1 MFLVAKQ
8 QPPVPCLVPNLHDP
22 QKLGSVINMQSDMLC
37 KCFALPSEDDD
48 GNKASGI
55 NVPTG
60 KVQPNNHNHL
70 TKEILHEDYDDT
82 DKGVLWKPRTDQVLR
97 AIGKVNNKGEEKNT
111 LLMACQTKDGEKY
124 YELYQK
130 VSPIYIK
137 ADANPNAPD
146 FSGPFGEDRRI
157 AFCNE
162 LLKVM
167 LKREQISKASVT
179 DKMTSDT
186 TNDTANIT
194 TQTKLPTTRYK
205 KSKTVSKP
213 DQWDDQF

>member
-1 MFLVAKQ
+1 M
-8 QPPVPCLVPNLHDP
+8 
-22 QKLGSVINMQSDMLC
+22 S
-37 KCFALPSEDDD
+37 
-48 GNKASGI
+48 
-55 NVPTG
+55 
-60 KVQPNNHNHL
+60 
-70 TKEILHEDYDDT
+70 DYDDT

-111 LLMACQTKDGEKY
+111 LLMACQTQKGEKY

-130 VSPIYIK
+130 VSPIYIRD

-157 AFCNE
+157 AFWVNE
-162 LLKVM
+162 FPQGHAQEGTKYLKA
-167 LKREQISKASVT
+167 LVT

-186 TNDTANIT
+186 ANIT
-194 TQTKLPTTRYK
+194 TKPNETADDKIQEIKDSFK
-205 KSKTVSKP
+205 NP

>member
-1 MFLVAKQ
+1 M
-8 QPPVPCLVPNLHDP
+8 
-22 QKLGSVINMQSDMLC
+22 S
-37 KCFALPSEDDD
+37 
-48 GNKASGI
+48 
-55 NVPTG
+55 
-60 KVQPNNHNHL
+60 
-70 TKEILHEDYDDT
+70 DYDDT

-111 LLMACQTKDGEKY
+111 LLMACQTQKGEKY

-137 ADANPNAPD
+137 EADANPNAPD

-157 AFCNE
+157 AFWVNE
-162 LLKVM
+162 FPQGHAQEGTKYL
-167 LKREQISKASVT
+167 KASVT

-186 TNDTANIT
+186 ANIT
-194 TQTKLPTTRYK
+194 TEPNETADDKIQEIKDSFK
-205 KSKTVSKP
+205 NP

>member
-1 MFLVAKQ
+1 M
-8 QPPVPCLVPNLHDP
+8 
-22 QKLGSVINMQSDMLC
+22 S
-37 KCFALPSEDDD
+37 
-48 GNKASGI
+48 
-55 NVPTG
+55 
-60 KVQPNNHNHL
+60 
-70 TKEILHEDYDDT
+70 DYDDT

-137 ADANPNAPD
+137 ESDANPNAPD

-157 AFCNE
+157 ALWVNE
-162 LLKVM
+162 FPQGHAQEGTKYLKA
-167 LKREQISKASVT
+167 LVT

-186 TNDTANIT
+186 ANIT
-194 TQTKLPTTRYK
+194 TKPNETADDKIQEIKDSFK
-205 KSKTVSKP
+205 NP

>member
-1 MFLVAKQ
+1 M
-8 QPPVPCLVPNLHDP
+8 
-22 QKLGSVINMQSDMLC
+22 S
-37 KCFALPSEDDD
+37 
-48 GNKASGI
+48 
-55 NVPTG
+55 
-60 KVQPNNHNHL
+60 
-70 TKEILHEDYDDT
+70 DYDDT

-97 AIGKVNNKGEEKNT
+97 AIGKVNNKGEENNT

-130 VSPIYIK
+130 VSPIYIRD

-157 AFCNE
+157 ALWVNE
-162 LLKVM
+162 FPQGHAQEGTKYL
-167 LKREQISKASVT
+167 KASVT

-186 TNDTANIT
+186 TSDTTNIT
-194 TQTKLPTTRYK
+194 TKPNETADDKIQEIKDSFK
-205 KSKTVSKP
+205 NP

>member
-1 MFLVAKQ
+1 M
-8 QPPVPCLVPNLHDP
+8 
-22 QKLGSVINMQSDMLC
+22 S
-37 KCFALPSEDDD
+37 
-48 GNKASGI
+48 
-55 NVPTG
+55 
-60 KVQPNNHNHL
+60 
-70 TKEILHEDYDDT
+70 DYDDT

-97 AIGKVNNKGEEKNT
+97 AIGKVNNKGEENNT

-130 VSPIYIK
+130 VSPIYIRD

-157 AFCNE
+157 AFWVNE
-162 LLKVM
+162 FPQGHAQEGTKYLKA
-167 LKREQISKASVT
+167 LVT

-186 TNDTANIT
+186 ANIT
-194 TQTKLPTTRYK
+194 TKPNETADDKIQEIKDSFK
-205 KSKTVSKP
+205 NP

>member
-1 MFLVAKQ
+1 M
-8 QPPVPCLVPNLHDP
+8 
-22 QKLGSVINMQSDMLC
+22 S
-37 KCFALPSEDDD
+37 
-48 GNKASGI
+48 
-55 NVPTG
+55 
-60 KVQPNNHNHL
+60 
-70 TKEILHEDYDDT
+70 DYDDT

-137 ADANPNAPD
+137 ETDANPNAPD

-157 AFCNE
+157 AFWVNE
-162 LLKVM
+162 FPQGHAQEGTKYL
-167 LKREQISKASVT
+167 KASVT

-186 TNDTANIT
+186 ANIT
-194 TQTKLPTTRYK
+194 TEPNETADDKIQEIKDSFK
-205 KSKTVSKP
+205 NP

>member
-1 MFLVAKQ
+1 M
-8 QPPVPCLVPNLHDP
+8 
-22 QKLGSVINMQSDMLC
+22 S
-37 KCFALPSEDDD
+37 
-48 GNKASGI
+48 
-55 NVPTG
+55 
-60 KVQPNNHNHL
+60 
-70 TKEILHEDYDDT
+70 DYDDT

-97 AIGKVNNKGEEKNT
+97 AIGKVNNKGEENNT

-130 VSPIYIK
+130 VSPIYIRD

-157 AFCNE
+157 ALWVNE
-162 LLKVM
+162 FPQGHAQEGTKYLKA
-167 LKREQISKASVT
+167 LVT

-186 TNDTANIT
+186 ANIT
-194 TQTKLPTTRYK
+194 TNPNETADDKIQEIKDSFK
-205 KSKTVSKP
+205 NP

>member
-1 MFLVAKQ
+1 M
-8 QPPVPCLVPNLHDP
+8 
-22 QKLGSVINMQSDMLC
+22 S
-37 KCFALPSEDDD
+37 
-48 GNKASGI
+48 
-55 NVPTG
+55 
-60 KVQPNNHNHL
+60 
-70 TKEILHEDYDDT
+70 DYDDT

-97 AIGKVNNKGEEKNT
+97 AIGKVNNKGEENNT

-130 VSPIYIK
+130 VSPIYIRD

-157 AFCNE
+157 AFWVNE
-162 LLKVM
+162 FPQGHDQEGTKYL
-167 LKREQISKASVT
+167 KASVT

-186 TNDTANIT
+186 ANIT
-194 TQTKLPTTRYK
+194 TKPNETADDKIQEIKDSFK
-205 KSKTVSKP
+205 NP

>member
-1 MFLVAKQ
+1 M
-8 QPPVPCLVPNLHDP
+8 
-22 QKLGSVINMQSDMLC
+22 SD
-37 KCFALPSEDDD
+37 F
-48 GNKASGI
+48 
-55 NVPTG
+55 
-60 KVQPNNHNHL
+60 
-70 TKEILHEDYDDT
+70 DDT

-97 AIGKVNNKGEEKNT
+97 AIGKVNNKGEENNT

-130 VSPIYIK
+130 VSPIYIRD

-157 AFCNE
+157 ALWVNE
-162 LLKVM
+162 FPQGHAQEGTKYLKA
-167 LKREQISKASVT
+167 LVT

-186 TNDTANIT
+186 AYIT
-194 TQTKLPTTRYK
+194 TKPNETADDKIQEIKDSFK
-205 KSKTVSKP
+205 NP

>member
-1 MFLVAKQ
+1 M
-8 QPPVPCLVPNLHDP
+8 
-22 QKLGSVINMQSDMLC
+22 S
-37 KCFALPSEDDD
+37 
-48 GNKASGI
+48 
-55 NVPTG
+55 
-60 KVQPNNHNHL
+60 
-70 TKEILHEDYDDT
+70 DYDDT

-97 AIGKVNNKGEEKNT
+97 AIGKVNNKGEENNT

-130 VSPIYIK
+130 VSPIYIRD

-157 AFCNE
+157 ALWVNE
-162 LLKVM
+162 FPQGHAQEGTKYLKA
-167 LKREQISKASVT
+167 LVT

-186 TNDTANIT
+186 ANIT
-194 TQTKLPTTRYK
+194 TEPNETADDKIQEIKDSFK
-205 KSKTVSKP
+205 NP

>member
-1 MFLVAKQ
+1 M
-8 QPPVPCLVPNLHDP
+8 
-22 QKLGSVINMQSDMLC
+22 S
-37 KCFALPSEDDD
+37 
-48 GNKASGI
+48 
-55 NVPTG
+55 
-60 KVQPNNHNHL
+60 
-70 TKEILHEDYDDT
+70 DYDDT

-97 AIGKVNNKGEEKNT
+97 AIGKVNNRGEENNT

-137 ADANPNAPD
+137 EADANPNAPD

-157 AFCNE
+157 ALWVNE
-162 LLKVM
+162 FPQGHAQEGTKYLKA
-167 LKREQISKASVT
+167 LVT

-186 TNDTANIT
+186 ANIT
-194 TQTKLPTTRYK
+194 TKPNETADDKIQEIKDSFK
-205 KSKTVSKP
+205 NP

>member
-1 MFLVAKQ
+1 M
-8 QPPVPCLVPNLHDP
+8 
-22 QKLGSVINMQSDMLC
+22 S
-37 KCFALPSEDDD
+37 
-48 GNKASGI
+48 
-55 NVPTG
+55 
-60 KVQPNNHNHL
+60 
-70 TKEILHEDYDDT
+70 DYDDT

-97 AIGKVNNKGEEKNT
+97 AIGKFNNKGEEKNT

-130 VSPIYIK
+130 VSPIYIRD

-157 AFCNE
+157 ALWVNE
-162 LLKVM
+162 FPQGHAQEGTKYLKA
-167 LKREQISKASVT
+167 LVT

-186 TNDTANIT
+186 AKIT
-194 TQTKLPTTRYK
+194 TKPNETADDKIQEIKDSFK
-205 KSKTVSKP
+205 NP

>member
-1 MFLVAKQ
+1 M
-8 QPPVPCLVPNLHDP
+8 
-22 QKLGSVINMQSDMLC
+22 S
-37 KCFALPSEDDD
+37 
-48 GNKASGI
+48 
-55 NVPTG
+55 
-60 KVQPNNHNHL
+60 
-70 TKEILHEDYDDT
+70 DYDDT

-137 ADANPNAPD
+137 EADANPNAPD

-157 AFCNE
+157 ALWVNE
-162 LLKVM
+162 FPQGHAQEGTKYL
-167 LKREQISKASVT
+167 KASVT

-186 TNDTANIT
+186 ANIT
-194 TQTKLPTTRYK
+194 TEPNETADDKIQEIKDSFK
-205 KSKTVSKP
+205 NP

>member
-1 MFLVAKQ
+1 M
-8 QPPVPCLVPNLHDP
+8 
-22 QKLGSVINMQSDMLC
+22 S
-37 KCFALPSEDDD
+37 
-48 GNKASGI
+48 
-55 NVPTG
+55 
-60 KVQPNNHNHL
+60 
-70 TKEILHEDYDDT
+70 DYDDT

-97 AIGKVNNKGEEKNT
+97 AIGKVNNRGEEKNT

-137 ADANPNAPD
+137 EADANPNAPD

-157 AFCNE
+157 AFWVNE
-162 LLKVM
+162 FPQGHAQEGTKYL
-167 LKREQISKASVT
+167 KASVT

-186 TNDTANIT
+186 ANIT
-194 TQTKLPTTRYK
+194 TKPNETADDKIQEIKDSFK
-205 KSKTVSKP
+205 NP

>member
-1 MFLVAKQ
+1 M
-8 QPPVPCLVPNLHDP
+8 
-22 QKLGSVINMQSDMLC
+22 S
-37 KCFALPSEDDD
+37 
-48 GNKASGI
+48 
-55 NVPTG
+55 
-60 KVQPNNHNHL
+60 
-70 TKEILHEDYDDT
+70 DYDDT

-137 ADANPNAPD
+137 ETDANPNAPD

-157 AFCNE
+157 ALWVNE
-162 LLKVM
+162 FPQGHAQEGTKYLKA
-167 LKREQISKASVT
+167 LVT

-186 TNDTANIT
+186 ANIT
-194 TQTKLPTTRYK
+194 TKPNETADDKIQEIKDSFK
-205 KSKTVSKP
+205 NP

>member
-1 MFLVAKQ
+1 M
-8 QPPVPCLVPNLHDP
+8 
-22 QKLGSVINMQSDMLC
+22 S
-37 KCFALPSEDDD
+37 
-48 GNKASGI
+48 
-55 NVPTG
+55 
-60 KVQPNNHNHL
+60 
-70 TKEILHEDYDDT
+70 DYDDT

-130 VSPIYIK
+130 VSPIYIRD

-157 AFCNE
+157 AFWVNE
-162 LLKVM
+162 FPQGHAQEGTKYL
-167 LKREQISKASVT
+167 KASVT

-186 TNDTANIT
+186 ANIT
-194 TQTKLPTTRYK
+194 TEPNETADDKIQEIKDSFK
-205 KSKTVSKP
+205 NP

>member
-1 MFLVAKQ
+1 M
-8 QPPVPCLVPNLHDP
+8 
-22 QKLGSVINMQSDMLC
+22 S
-37 KCFALPSEDDD
+37 
-48 GNKASGI
+48 
-55 NVPTG
+55 
-60 KVQPNNHNHL
+60 
-70 TKEILHEDYDDT
+70 DYDDT

-137 ADANPNAPD
+137 EADANPNAPD

-157 AFCNE
+157 AFWVNE
-162 LLKVM
+162 FPQGHAQEGTKYLKA
-167 LKREQISKASVT
+167 LVT

-186 TNDTANIT
+186 ANIT
-194 TQTKLPTTRYK
+194 TKPNETADDKIQEIKDSFK
-205 KSKTVSKP
+205 NP

>member
-1 MFLVAKQ
+1 M
-8 QPPVPCLVPNLHDP
+8 
-22 QKLGSVINMQSDMLC
+22 S
-37 KCFALPSEDDD
+37 
-48 GNKASGI
+48 
-55 NVPTG
+55 
-60 KVQPNNHNHL
+60 
-70 TKEILHEDYDDT
+70 DYDDT

-97 AIGKVNNKGEEKNT
+97 AIGKVNNKGEENNT

-137 ADANPNAPD
+137 EADANPNAPD

-157 AFCNE
+157 AFWVNE
-162 LLKVM
+162 FPQGHAQEGTKYLKA
-167 LKREQISKASVT
+167 LVT

-186 TNDTANIT
+186 ANIT
-194 TQTKLPTTRYK
+194 TKPNETADDKIQEIKDSFK
-205 KSKTVSKP
+205 NP

>member
-1 MFLVAKQ
+1 M
-8 QPPVPCLVPNLHDP
+8 
-22 QKLGSVINMQSDMLC
+22 S
-37 KCFALPSEDDD
+37 
-48 GNKASGI
+48 
-55 NVPTG
+55 
-60 KVQPNNHNHL
+60 
-70 TKEILHEDYDDT
+70 DYDDT

-130 VSPIYIK
+130 VSPIYIRD

-157 AFCNE
+157 ALWVNE
-162 LLKVM
+162 FPQGHAQEGTKYLKA
-167 LKREQISKASVT
+167 LVT

-186 TNDTANIT
+186 ANIT
-194 TQTKLPTTRYK
+194 TKPNETADDKIQEIKDSFK
-205 KSKTVSKP
+205 NP

>member
-1 MFLVAKQ
+1 M
-8 QPPVPCLVPNLHDP
+8 
-22 QKLGSVINMQSDMLC
+22 S
-37 KCFALPSEDDD
+37 
-48 GNKASGI
+48 
-55 NVPTG
+55 
-60 KVQPNNHNHL
+60 
-70 TKEILHEDYDDT
+70 DYDDT

-97 AIGKVNNKGEEKNT
+97 AIGKVNNKGEENNT

-137 ADANPNAPD
+137 EADANPNAPD

-157 AFCNE
+157 AFWVNE
-162 LLKVM
+162 FPQGHAQEGTKYL
-167 LKREQISKASVT
+167 KASVT

-186 TNDTANIT
+186 ANIT
-194 TQTKLPTTRYK
+194 TKPNETADDKIQEIKDSFK
-205 KSKTVSKP
+205 NP

>member
-1 MFLVAKQ
+1 M
-8 QPPVPCLVPNLHDP
+8 
-22 QKLGSVINMQSDMLC
+22 S
-37 KCFALPSEDDD
+37 
-48 GNKASGI
+48 
-55 NVPTG
+55 
-60 KVQPNNHNHL
+60 
-70 TKEILHEDYDDT
+70 DYDDT

-137 ADANPNAPD
+137 ETDANPNAPD

-157 AFCNE
+157 AFWVNE
-162 LLKVM
+162 FPQGHAQEGTKYL
-167 LKREQISKASVT
+167 KASVT

-186 TNDTANIT
+186 ANIT
-194 TQTKLPTTRYK
+194 TEPNETADDKLQEIK
-205 KSKTVSKP
+205 DSFKNP

>member
-1 MFLVAKQ
+1 M
-8 QPPVPCLVPNLHDP
+8 
-22 QKLGSVINMQSDMLC
+22 S
-37 KCFALPSEDDD
+37 
-48 GNKASGI
+48 
-55 NVPTG
+55 
-60 KVQPNNHNHL
+60 
-70 TKEILHEDYDDT
+70 DYDDT

-111 LLMACQTKDGEKY
+111 LLMACQTQKGEKY

-137 ADANPNAPD
+137 EADANPNAPD

-157 AFCNE
+157 AFWVNE
-162 LLKVM
+162 FPQGHAQEGTKYL
-167 LKREQISKASVT
+167 KASVT

-186 TNDTANIT
+186 ANIT
-194 TQTKLPTTRYK
+194 TEPNETADDKLQEIK
-205 KSKTVSKP
+205 DSFKNP

>member
-1 MFLVAKQ
+1 M
-8 QPPVPCLVPNLHDP
+8 
-22 QKLGSVINMQSDMLC
+22 S
-37 KCFALPSEDDD
+37 
-48 GNKASGI
+48 
-55 NVPTG
+55 
-60 KVQPNNHNHL
+60 
-70 TKEILHEDYDDT
+70 DYDDT

-97 AIGKVNNKGEEKNT
+97 AIGKVNNKGEENNT

-137 ADANPNAPD
+137 EADANPNAPD

-157 AFCNE
+157 ALWVNE
-162 LLKVM
+162 FPQGHAQEGTKYLKA
-167 LKREQISKASVT
+167 LVT

-186 TNDTANIT
+186 ANIT
-194 TQTKLPTTRYK
+194 TKPNETADDKIQEIKDSFK
-205 KSKTVSKP
+205 NP